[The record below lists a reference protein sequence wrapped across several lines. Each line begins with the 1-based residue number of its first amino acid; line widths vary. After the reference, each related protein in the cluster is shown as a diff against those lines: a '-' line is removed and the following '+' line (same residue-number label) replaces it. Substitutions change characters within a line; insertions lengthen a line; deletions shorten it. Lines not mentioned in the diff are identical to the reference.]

1 MAWNLLTWPLFI
13 IVSYYLTWWLLKKK
27 GYLD

>member
-1 MAWNLLTWPLFI
+1 MAWALLTWPLFI
-13 IVSYYLTWWLLKKK
+13 IVAYFLIEYLLKKK